1 MKTIALFSAMML
13 SAAALA
19 VMVPTAPADAKGC
32 LKGAV
37 AGGAVGHF
45 AGHHGLLGAAAGC
58 LIGHHEAAQ
67 RERERAHQQGAP
79 DNRAVAPD
87 DR

>member
-1 MKTIALFSAMML
+1 MKTIALFSGLML
-13 SAAALA
+13 SAMALSVVA
-19 VMVPTAPADAKGC
+19 PTAPAQAKGC

-37 AGGAVGHF
+37 VGGAAGHY

-67 RERERAHQQGAP
+67 QEREKARQQGAP